1 MIIEVHVL
9 PNAKKREI
17 RLEGQC
23 LKVKIVTVPRDGKA
37 NAELVDLLADFF
49 RVRKS
54 EVRIV
59 KGVRERKKLVSIPVE
74 EEELIQALNKE
85 QKP

>member
-1 MIIEVHVL
+1 MIIEVHVI

-17 RLEGQC
+17 RLERQC
-23 LKVKIVTVPRDGKA
+23 LKVKIVTVPQDGKA
-37 NAELVDLLADFF
+37 NAELVDFLADLF
-49 RVRKS
+49 RVRRS

-59 KGVRERKKLVSIPVE
+59 KGVRERKKLVSIPLK

>member
-1 MIIEVHVL
+1 MIIEVHVI
-9 PNAKKREI
+9 PKAKKREI

-23 LKVKIVTVPRDGKA
+23 LKVKIVTVPQDGKA
-37 NAELVDLLADFF
+37 NAELVDFLADFF

-59 KGVRERKKLVSIPVE
+59 KGVRERKKLVSMPLE
-74 EEELIQALNKE
+74 EEELMQALNRD